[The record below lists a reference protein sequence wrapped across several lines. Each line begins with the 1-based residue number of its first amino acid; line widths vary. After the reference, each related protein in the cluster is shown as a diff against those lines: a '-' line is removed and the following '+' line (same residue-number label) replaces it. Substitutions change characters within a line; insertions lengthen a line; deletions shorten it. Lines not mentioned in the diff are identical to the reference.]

1 MKSLIDLRRL
11 FEVGLISLV
20 LSYWEKHMIDR
31 NRPGLLLSELRSRSD
46 LAFFNIWL
54 FFPGYMVISDAPVE
68 NSGSLY

>member
-1 MKSLIDLRRL
+1 MKSLIDLRCL

-46 LAFFNIWL
+46 LASLTSGFFSWVHGNQ
-54 FFPGYMVISDAPVE
+54 
-68 NSGSLY
+68 